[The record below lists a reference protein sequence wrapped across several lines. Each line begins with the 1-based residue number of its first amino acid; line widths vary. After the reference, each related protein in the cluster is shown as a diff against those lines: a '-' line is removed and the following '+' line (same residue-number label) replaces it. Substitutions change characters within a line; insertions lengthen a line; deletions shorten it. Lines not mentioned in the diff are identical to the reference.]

1 MTVPMRGPADRPL
14 GNADDTGAPIAFLG
28 MSPEFVP
35 LLFDDAAVARLSTLV
50 RVDLN
55 TVLRGPARDWSH
67 PSLRETEV
75 LLTCWGAPRL
85 DAPAFAALP
94 RLRAV
99 IHAAGSVKAIVTDE
113 CRRRGIRVSTGAA
126 VNALPV
132 AEYTVAMIL
141 LANKRTLWMARRY
154 RELRSAWRS
163 SEIPLDIGNY
173 QRTVGIV
180 GASRI
185 GRRVIELLRPFDL
198 HVLLAD
204 PYVDA
209 QEAAVLGVDL
219 VDLDALCERSDVVS
233 LHAPALPGTRA
244 MMDARRLAAMR
255 DGATLINTARGTL
268 IENAALVRELRT
280 GRIHA
285 VLDTADP
292 GILLA
297 ESPLYELPNVLLT
310 PHIAGSL
317 GNELRRMGRSAI
329 DELARY
335 TSGQPFAFEVRYADL
350 ERSA

>member
-1 MTVPMRGPADRPL
+1 MTAPMRESSDQFGDTDGAGPPV
-14 GNADDTGAPIAFLG
+14 AFLG
-28 MSPEFVP
+28 MSPQWVP
-35 LLFDDAAVARLSTLV
+35 LLFDEVAAARLSTLA
-50 RVDLN
+50 RIDLN
-55 TVLRGPARDWSH
+55 TVLHGAARDWSH
-67 PSLRETEV
+67 PLLSETEV

-85 DAPAFAALP
+85 DASALAALP

-113 CRRRGIRVSTGAA
+113 CRDRGIRVSSGAA
-126 VNALPV
+126 ANALPV

-141 LANKRTLWMARRY
+141 LANKGALWMARRY

-163 SEIPLDIGNY
+163 SEIPHDIGNY
-173 QRTVGIV
+173 HKTVGIV

-204 PYVDA
+204 PYVNA
-209 QEAAVLGVDL
+209 QEARPLGVEL
-219 VDLDALCERSDVVS
+219 VGLDELCERSDVVS

-244 MMDARRLAAMR
+244 MIDGSRLAAMR
-255 DGATLINTARGTL
+255 DGATLINTARGML
-268 IENAALVRELRT
+268 IDNAALMRELRT
-280 GRIHA
+280 GRINA

-292 GILLA
+292 EILFE

-310 PHIAGSL
+310 PHVAGSL
-317 GNELRRMGRSAI
+317 GNELRRMGLSAL
-329 DELARY
+329 DELARHA
-335 TSGQPFAFEVRYADL
+335 SGEPFAFEVRYADL